1 MSPGPRSTR
10 PMTRSRIG
18 AKLLRFADRSS
29 DLRKLTKLGDK
40 LMDLR
45 AWGVPGSDLRAW
57 GVIWERKLRGPRS
70 TRPLTRSR
78 IGAKL
83 HRLADKSSDWR
94 KLTELGN
101 KLMDLRAWGVPGSDL
116 RTC

>member
-1 MSPGPRSTR
+1 
-10 PMTRSRIG
+10 
-18 AKLLRFADRSS
+18 
-29 DLRKLTKLGDK
+29 
-40 LMDLR
+40 MDLR

-83 HRLADKSSDWR
+83 NRLADKSNDLR
-94 KLTELGN
+94 KWTKLDD
-101 KLMDLRAWGVPGSDL
+101 KLMDLRALGVPGSDL
-116 RTC
+116 RPWGVIWERKLIKLGDPPFDPAPDPVPDRRQIVQIS